1 MLLSRASV
9 VSVLLLSL
17 GGALVLANPKPLFP
31 QPWAQNQNGPRRAQR
46 DQPKIMEQLNLTDEQ
61 KQKLQAI
68 QTQYKDQISQRKQ
81 AVRQATQELR
91 DLMAGDA
98 SADEIRAKHRQ
109 VQGLRQQMEE
119 VSFESMLAMREVLTP
134 EQRSQFARLIEQR
147 RANFRNQMENRRGSQ
162 G

>member
-1 MLLSRASV
+1 
-9 VSVLLLSL
+9 
-17 GGALVLANPKPLFP
+17 
-31 QPWAQNQNGPRRAQR
+31 
-46 DQPKIMEQLNLTDEQ
+46 
-61 KQKLQAI
+61 
-68 QTQYKDQISQRKQ
+68 
-81 AVRQATQELR
+81 
-91 DLMAGDA
+91 MAGNA

-109 VQGLRQQMEE
+109 VQELRQQMEE

>member
-1 MLLSRASV
+1 
-9 VSVLLLSL
+9 
-17 GGALVLANPKPLFP
+17 
-31 QPWAQNQNGPRRAQR
+31 
-46 DQPKIMEQLNLTDEQ
+46 MEQLNLTEEQ

-91 DLMAGDA
+91 DLMAGNA
-98 SADEIRAKHRQ
+98 STDEIRAKHRQ

-147 RANFRNQMENRRGSQ
+147 RANFRNQRENRRGSQ

>member
-1 MLLSRASV
+1 
-9 VSVLLLSL
+9 
-17 GGALVLANPKPLFP
+17 
-31 QPWAQNQNGPRRAQR
+31 
-46 DQPKIMEQLNLTDEQ
+46 MEQLNLTDEQ

-91 DLMAGDA
+91 DLMAGNA

-109 VQGLRQQMEE
+109 VQELRQQMEE

-134 EQRSQFARLIEQR
+134 EQRSQLARLIEQR
-147 RANFRNQMENRRGSQ
+147 RANFRNPMENRRGSQ